1 MRQLMAKKTK
11 REIIQIAATPDVE
24 MGGLWIRCKVIAL
37 CNDGTVW
44 QNVDNGE
51 WTKLP
56 EIPQD

>member
-1 MRQLMAKKTK
+1 MAKKTK

-24 MGGLWIRCKVIAL
+24 MGGLWIRGKVIAL

-44 QNVDNGE
+44 QNVNNSE
-51 WTKLP
+51 WAKLP